1 MEEHNLMIEF
11 DFQKLVDDIASKGEG
26 RCSPIFNVS
35 IFEKDIILS
44 NEEQSKLKAF
54 ISVQIDEHLQDKSDT
69 NFTGDVKGMGA
80 IHNEPAFHTIV
91 LNIEQAVR
99 DYLNSFSKMVDKLQI
114 YHQKSWPVILKS
126 NGKVDGH
133 SHTNAHLSAVYYLN
147 VPKANGGDLVFF
159 SPIELNLPS
168 NSSGV
173 DFLRPQTYM
182 HVIKPYNG
190 LLVVFPSAL
199 RHEVTK
205 YEGDESRLSLSFD
218 FVLTAS
224 EEVGSGKIENLAP
237 SIKTWKPFT
246 KQNNG

>member
-1 MEEHNLMIEF
+1 MIEF
-11 DFQKLVDDIASKGEG
+11 DFQKLVDDIANKGKG
-26 RCSPIFNVS
+26 KCSPIFNVS
-35 IFEKDIILS
+35 IFEKDILLS
-44 NEEQSKLKAF
+44 NEEQNILKKF
-54 ISVQIDEHLQDKSDT
+54 ISVQIDDHLQDKSDI

-80 IHNEPAFHTIV
+80 IHNEPVFQTIV
-91 LNIEQAVR
+91 LNIEKAVK
-99 DYLNSFSKMVDKLQI
+99 DYLNSFSKMADKLQI

-126 NGKVDGH
+126 NGKVDRH
-133 SHTNAHLSAVYYLN
+133 CHTNAHLSAVYYLN

-182 HVIKPYNG
+182 HIIKPYNG

-205 YEGDESRLSLSFD
+205 YEGNEARLSLSFD
-218 FVLTAS
+218 FVFTAS
-224 EEVGSGKIENLAP
+224 EEVGSGTIENLAP
-237 SIKTWKPFT
+237 SINSWKAFT
-246 KQNNG
+246 